1 MSSSPAA
8 PVPPSS
14 AQRAGKASDDLASV
28 PRDSTARL
36 EGRPPLRPTDERP
49 QAIVVTGAAGGI
61 GSAVTTRLA
70 AHSHQHGGATIL
82 AVDINPAPRNGTRAD
97 ASLRNGPDSTTVE
110 HHVLDVTAPDEV
122 NDFFDA
128 LARRYRLRAVVHTAG
143 VLANGPAV
151 ETPPDRAR
159 AVLTVNALGTINVCT
174 AAARLMCGQR
184 PGDIPPNV
192 RSLTTVASN
201 SALRPRSHLAV
212 YSASKAAASQFTRSL
227 GLELGP
233 SGIRCNVVNP
243 GTTLT
248 PMLRSMWDG
257 EDRTAQTVRGL
268 PRLFQTG
275 VPLGRLASA
284 QDVAGVVEFLVSPMA
299 RHITVAALAVDGGAS
314 QR

>member
-1 MSSSPAA
+1 MSSSPAV

-14 AQRAGKASDDLASV
+14 AQRAGRALDDLASA
-28 PRDSTARL
+28 PSGST
-36 EGRPPLRPTDERP
+36 
-49 QAIVVTGAAGGI
+49 
-61 GSAVTTRLA
+61 
-70 AHSHQHGGATIL
+70 
-82 AVDINPAPRNGTRAD
+82 
-97 ASLRNGPDSTTVE
+97 
-110 HHVLDVTAPDEV
+110 
-122 NDFFDA
+122 
-128 LARRYRLRAVVHTAG
+128 
-143 VLANGPAV
+143 
-151 ETPPDRAR
+151 
-159 AVLTVNALGTINVCT
+159 
-174 AAARLMCGQR
+174 ARLMCGQR

-227 GLELGP
+227 GLEPGP

-257 EDRTAQTVRGL
+257 EDRTAQTGRGL

-299 RHITVAALAVDGGAS
+299 RHITVADLAVDGGAN